1 MIPMIRYLKIYYKN
15 HRRCGFVSFVF
26 PFLLNTKL
34 VEFFLLAKSKTN
46 KFWIEMKNFCNDYK
60 IGTDG

>member
-1 MIPMIRYLKIYYKN
+1 M
-15 HRRCGFVSFVF
+15 SFVF

-34 VEFFLLAKSKTN
+34 EEFFLLAKSKTN